1 MDFKEQL
8 REQLKRRELSENSIN
23 LYLRNLERL
32 NNNKP
37 LKNLTFLSKI
47 DDVKERLKDY
57 KENTQRVF
65 LISIVSTLNAVK
77 DSNKRLQKTYKTYY
91 DMMNDLNKHLREQP
105 TEKKSDSQ
113 EQNWLSWE
121 EVRDKYNEI
130 ASKVPTDK
138 KELSEKEYEALLQC
152 VIMSLYIELPP
163 RRNQDYGKM
172 MVVKSVTD
180 GMSKDVNYLDLDK
193 KEFVFNVYKTAKKYG
208 QQTVSIP
215 EKLMDT
221 IILYLKSHPI
231 IRGKINKKTNVPFL
245 VKYDGKPLD
254 KINSIT
260 RVLNRVFKKNIGSSM
275 LRHIYLSGKYD
286 NISEEQKKDA
296 EMMGHSV
303 GQQKDY
309 IKNDNLTS
317 SPENITITVEKQ
329 KKPRKTKS
337 IEKNI

>member
-1 MDFKEQL
+1 
-8 REQLKRRELSENSIN
+8 
-23 LYLRNLERL
+23 
-32 NNNKP
+32 
-37 LKNLTFLSKI
+37 
-47 DDVKERLKDY
+47 
-57 KENTQRVF
+57 
-65 LISIVSTLNAVK
+65 
-77 DSNKRLQKTYKTYY
+77 
-91 DMMNDLNKHLREQP
+91 
-105 TEKKSDSQ
+105 
-113 EQNWLSWE
+113 
-121 EVRDKYNEI
+121 
-130 ASKVPTDK
+130 
-138 KELSEKEYEALLQC
+138 
-152 VIMSLYIELPP
+152 
-163 RRNQDYGKM
+163 
-172 MVVKSVTD
+172 
-180 GMSKDVNYLDLDK
+180 
-193 KEFVFNVYKTAKKYG
+193 VFNVYKTAKKYG

>member
-8 REQLKRRELSENSIN
+8 REQLKRRELSDNSIN

-37 LKNLTFLSKI
+37 LKNLTFLSKV
-47 DDVKERLKDY
+47 DDIKERLKDY

-77 DSNKRLQKTYKTYY
+77 DSNKRLQKTYKVYY

-105 TEKKSDSQ
+105 TEKKSDTQ
-113 EQNWLSWE
+113 EENWLSWD

-138 KELSEKEYEALLQC
+138 KELTEKEYDALLQC

-172 MVVKSVTD
+172 MVVKSITD
-180 GMSKDVNYLDLDK
+180 GMNKDTNYLDLDK
-193 KEFVFNVYKTAKKYG
+193 KEFVFNVYKTSKKYG
-208 QQTVSIP
+208 QQVVKIP
-215 EKLMDT
+215 EKLMET
-221 IILYLKSHPI
+221 LLLYLKSHPI
-231 IRGKINKKTNVPFL
+231 IRGKISKKTLVPFL

-260 RVLNRVFKKNIGSSM
+260 RVLNRIFKKNIGSSM

-286 NISEEQKKDA
+286 GVLDEQKKDA
-296 EMMGHSV
+296 ELMGHSPD
-303 GQQKDY
+303 QQRDY
-309 IKNDNLTS
+309 IKTDKPLTP
-317 SPENITITVEKQ
+317 SPENITIKIE
-329 KKPRKTKS
+329 KKPNK
-337 IEKNI
+337 KNKIS

>member
-1 MDFKEQL
+1 MDFREQL
-8 REQLKRRELSENSIN
+8 REQLKRRELSDNSIN

-37 LKNLTFLSKI
+37 LKNLTFLSKV
-47 DDVKERLKDY
+47 DDIKERLKDY

-77 DSNKRLQKTYKTYY
+77 DSNKRLQKTYKVYY

-105 TEKKSDSQ
+105 TEKKSDTQ
-113 EQNWLSWE
+113 EENWLSWD

-138 KELSEKEYEALLQC
+138 KELTEKEYDALLQC

-172 MVVKSVTD
+172 MVVKSITD
-180 GMSKDVNYLDLDK
+180 GMSKDTNYLDLDK
-193 KEFVFNVYKTAKKYG
+193 KEFVFNVYKTSKKYG
-208 QQTVSIP
+208 QQIVKIP
-215 EKLMDT
+215 EKLMET
-221 IILYLKSHPI
+221 LLLYLKSHPI
-231 IRGKINKKTNVPFL
+231 IGKSKINKKTIVPFL
-245 VKYDGKPLD
+245 IKYDGKPLD

-260 RVLNRVFKKNIGSSM
+260 RVLNRIFKKNIGSSM

-286 NISEEQKKDA
+286 GVLDEQKKDA
-296 EMMGHSV
+296 ELMGHSV

-309 IKNDNLTS
+309 IKNDNPIS
-317 SPENITITVEKQ
+317 SPENITIKIE
-329 KKPRKTKS
+329 KKPNK
-337 IEKNI
+337 KNKIS